1 VLQWILGCTYLL
13 KLWFPLDICWEMGL
27 LDHMVALFFRFLGN
41 LHTILHSS
49 CTSLHYYHQCRRV
62 PFSPQPLQHLS
73 FVDFL
78 IMDSLIGVRW
88 YLIVGFFCL
97 FVFCISL
104 MISDAKHLFMCL
116 LGICLSSLEKCLFRS
131 SIHCLTGLLVI
142 LIFNCISCLYIL
154 KINSLSVASFPNISP
169 HSVGC
174 LFVLFIVPFV
184 LQNLMFN

>member
-1 VLQWILGCTYLL
+1 
-13 KLWFPLDICWEMGL
+13 MGL
-27 LDHMVALFFRFLGN
+27 LDHMVALFFRFLEN

-73 FVDFL
+73 FVD
-78 IMDSLIGVRW
+78 
-88 YLIVGFFCL
+88 IVGFFCL